1 MKSKKAIFIIIPICL
16 ALVAAIVLTILVVT
30 GVFLSPKAR
39 VMLALSRTF
48 GSNSIIS
55 EYSGNKSVSEYGY
68 APEYLAELL
77 KASDTLEAMKER
89 GYSVEASYTL
99 SELDA
104 SGLMTTGSF
113 SNIGMKVT
121 GDVDTIN
128 RVAYY
133 DLTMQYNFLKVSL
146 GKYYLTDRAISMA
159 MPSYFDGYL
168 TLPTDTFGT
177 SYNASIFP
185 SIIGEIPQ
193 ELESSISF
201 SAYDLFCPSTPDQDS
216 FMAAEDTI
224 SILKDF
230 YDNIEV
236 DKTGRTRSILIGTK
250 QQECDEYRI
259 TLAEEDVL
267 SLFEAY
273 EDWYFSANQETIEN
287 YNVYYTYL
295 CSLDNSFA
303 DFPSS
308 YEDLLREIFDGYKEL
323 IAVDHE
329 IYVYLDN
336 KDRLAA
342 ASYEIELDT
351 GSIQS
356 MFGDDSAE
364 LDLLDEIGDFN
375 LDDLYDDLLAYLY
388 FGIPISN
395 YPDVDVDDSAD
406 DSTDG
411 SDFPETCTISTEI
424 VFHGR
429 DYLPE
434 RYEGSFLIDFHN
446 GYSCEASYTGENR
459 TDNNDIYHSNLN
471 AALDLEGD
479 GDSYS
484 YNIVYDASY
493 QTDDKNLTVELT
505 LTDEDR
511 IDLLNI
517 VSDSTLLLKDDTIEF
532 DLEELTLTVGSG
544 ADESGVTIDAEVSFS
559 PLTDRVPLPEG
570 KERNLFTM
578 STQDYEMFFDEITDG
593 LLNLLLWI

>member
-16 ALVAAIVLTILVVT
+16 AIAAAIVLTVLFAT
-30 GVFLSPKAR
+30 GAFLSPKAR

-48 GSNSIIS
+48 GSSNIIS
-55 EYSGNKSVSEYGY
+55 EYSGNMGVSEYGY
-68 APEYLAELL
+68 APEYLADLL

-89 GYSVEASYTL
+89 GYSVEASYSL

-104 SGLMTTGSF
+104 TNLVGYNAL
-113 SNIGMKVT
+113 SNIGMKVA

-133 DLTMQYNFLKVSL
+133 DLTMQYNFLKISL
-146 GKYYLTDRAISMA
+146 GKYYLTDNAISMA
-159 MPSYFDGYL
+159 LPSYFDGYL
-168 TLPTDTFGT
+168 TLPTNTFGT

-185 SIIGEIPQ
+185 SILGEIPQ

-201 SAYDLFCPSTPDQDS
+201 SAYDLFCPSTPDKDS

-230 YDNIEV
+230 YDNIDV

-273 EDWYFSANQETIEN
+273 EDWYFSENQETIEN

-295 CSLDNSFA
+295 CSLDSSFA

-308 YEDLLREIFDGYKEL
+308 YEDLLKEIFDGYKEL

-336 KDRLAA
+336 KNRLAA

-351 GSIQS
+351 GSLQS
-356 MFGDDSAE
+356 MFGDDSAG
-364 LDLLDEIGDFN
+364 LDLLDELSDFD
-375 LDDLYDDLLAYLY
+375 LDDLYDDFWAYLY
-388 FGIPISN
+388 FGVSSSN
-395 YPDVDVDDSAD
+395 YPNVDDDSAD

-411 SDFPETCTISTEI
+411 SDFPETCTISAEI
-424 VFHGR
+424 VFHGK

-434 RYEGSFLIDFHN
+434 RYEGSFLIAFDN
-446 GYSCEASYTGENR
+446 GYSCEANYTGENR
-459 TDNNDIYHSNLN
+459 TDNNDIYHSILN

-484 YNIVYDASY
+484 YDIAYEASY

-517 VSDSTLLLKDDTIEF
+517 VSDSTLSLKDDTIEF

-544 ADESGVTIDAEVSFS
+544 SDESGVTIDAEVSFS

-578 STQDYEMFFDEITDG
+578 STQDYEMFFDEIADG

>member
-1 MKSKKAIFIIIPICL
+1 MKLKKVIFIIIPICL

-55 EYSGNKSVSEYGY
+55 EYSGNKSISEYGY
-68 APEYLAELL
+68 APEYLADLL

-89 GYSVEASYTL
+89 GYSVEASYAL

-104 SGLMTTGSF
+104 SGFLTIGSL
-113 SNIGMKVT
+113 SNIGMKVA

-133 DLTMQYNFLKVSL
+133 DLTMQYNFLKISL

-201 SAYDLFCPSTPDQDS
+201 SAYDLFCPSTPDKDS

-273 EDWYFSANQETIEN
+273 EDWYFSANQKTIESCN
-287 YNVYYTYL
+287 IYYTYL
-295 CSLDNSFA
+295 CSLDSSFA

-308 YEDLLREIFDGYKEL
+308 YEDLLRDIFDGYKEL

-364 LDLLDEIGDFN
+364 LNLLDEINDELDF
-375 LDDLYDDLLAYLY
+375 DDLWGFVYYDV
-388 FGIPISN
+388 FSSN
-395 YPDVDVDDSAD
+395 YPDVNVDDSAD
-406 DSTDG
+406 DSTDD
-411 SDFPETCTISTEI
+411 SDFPETCTISAEI

-434 RYEGSFLIDFHN
+434 RYEGSFLIAFDN
-446 GYSCEASYTGENR
+446 GYSCEANYTGENR
-459 TDNNDIYHSNLN
+459 TDNNDIYHSILN

-484 YNIVYDASY
+484 YDIAYEASY
-493 QTDDKNLTVELT
+493 QVDDKNLTVELT
-505 LTDEDR
+505 LTDEDH

-517 VSDSTLLLKDDTIEF
+517 VSDSTLSLKDDTIEF

-544 ADESGVTIDAEVSFS
+544 SDESGVTIDAEVSFS

-578 STQDYEMFFDEITDG
+578 SMQDYELFFDEIANG
-593 LLNLLLWI
+593 LWWW

>member
-1 MKSKKAIFIIIPICL
+1 MKSKKVIFIIIPICL
-16 ALVAAIVLTILVVT
+16 ALVAAIVLTVLFVT
-30 GVFLSPKAR
+30 GAFLSPKAR

-48 GSNSIIS
+48 GSGSIIS
-55 EYSGNKSVSEYGY
+55 EFSGNAGVSEYGY
-68 APEYLAELL
+68 APEYLADLL
-77 KASDTLEAMKER
+77 KASDTLESMKER
-89 GYSVEASYTL
+89 GYSVNASYTM
-99 SELDA
+99 SDLDA
-104 SGLMTTGSF
+104 TDLYGSL
-113 SNIGMKVT
+113 SNIGMKVA

-133 DLTMQYNFLKVSL
+133 DLTIQYNFLKMSL
-146 GKYYLTDRAISMA
+146 GKYYLTDKAISLA

-177 SYNASIFP
+177 SYNASIF
-185 SIIGEIPQ
+185 SSALGEIPP

-201 SAYDLFCPSTPDQDS
+201 SAYDLFCPSTPDKDS
-216 FMAAEDTI
+216 FMTAEDTI

-236 DKTGRTRSILIGTK
+236 DKTGKTRTILIGTK

-273 EDWYFSANQETIEN
+273 EDWYFSANKETIEN
-287 YNVYYTYL
+287 YNLYYAYL
-295 CSLDNSFA
+295 CSLDSSLT
-303 DFPSS
+303 DLPSS
-308 YEDLLREIFDGYKEL
+308 YKDLLRDIFDAYKEL

-364 LDLLDEIGDFN
+364 LDLLDEISDELD
-375 LDDLYDDLLAYLY
+375 LDDLWGYVY
-388 FGIPISN
+388 FDVFNGN
-395 YPDVDVDDSAD
+395 YPDVDIVDSAD
-406 DSTDG
+406 DSTDDH
-411 SDFPETCTISTEI
+411 DFPETCTISAEI

-434 RYEGSFLIDFHN
+434 RYEGSFLIVFNN
-446 GYSCEASYTGENR
+446 GYSCEANYTGENR
-459 TDNNDIYHSNLN
+459 TDTNDIYHSVLN
-471 AALDLEGD
+471 AALDLEAD
-479 GDSYS
+479 DASYS
-484 YNIVYDASY
+484 YDIAYEASY
-493 QTDDKNLTVELT
+493 QTEDKNLTVELT
-505 LTDEDR
+505 VTDENR

-517 VSDSTLLLKDDTIEF
+517 VSDSTLSLEDDTIEF
-532 DLEELTLTVGSG
+532 GLEELTLTVGSG
-544 ADESGVTIDAEVSFS
+544 SDESEVTLNAEASFA

-578 STQDYEMFFDEITDG
+578 SMQDYELFFDEIVNSF
-593 LLNLLLWI
+593 LFW

>member
-1 MKSKKAIFIIIPICL
+1 MKSKKVIFIIIPICL
-16 ALVAAIVLTILVVT
+16 ALVAAIVLTVLFAT
-30 GVFLSPKAR
+30 GAFLSPKAR

-48 GSNSIIS
+48 GSSSIIS
-55 EYSGNKSVSEYGY
+55 EYSGNMGVSEYGY
-68 APEYLAELL
+68 APEYLADLL
-77 KASDTLEAMKER
+77 KASDTLESMKER
-89 GYSVEASYTL
+89 GYSVDDSYTM
-99 SELDA
+99 SDLDA
-104 SGLMTTGSF
+104 TDLVGYGSL
-113 SNIGMKVT
+113 SNIGMKVA

-133 DLTMQYNFLKVSL
+133 DLTMQYNFLKISL
-146 GKYYLTDRAISMA
+146 GKYYLSDKAISMA

-185 SIIGEIPQ
+185 SILGEIPQ

-201 SAYDLFCPSTPDQDS
+201 SAYDLFCPSTPDKDS

-236 DKTGRTRSILIGTK
+236 DKTGKTRSILIGTK
-250 QQECDEYRI
+250 QQDCDEYRI

-267 SLFEAY
+267 TLFEAY
-273 EDWYFSANQETIEN
+273 EDWYFSANKETIEN

-295 CSLDNSFA
+295 CSLDSSFA

-308 YEDLLREIFDGYKEL
+308 YKDLLRDIFDVYKEL

-351 GSIQS
+351 SSIQS
-356 MFGDDSAE
+356 MLGDDSAE
-364 LDLLDEIGDFN
+364 MDLLDEISDELD
-375 LDDLYDDLLAYLY
+375 LDDLWAYVY
-388 FGIPISN
+388 FDVFSGN

-406 DSTDG
+406 DSTDD
-411 SDFPETCTISTEI
+411 SDFPETCTISAEI

-434 RYEGSFLIDFHN
+434 RYEGSFLIDFNN
-446 GYSCEASYTGENR
+446 GCSCEANYTGENR
-459 TDNNDIYHSNLN
+459 TDNNDIYHSILN
-471 AALDLEGD
+471 A
-479 GDSYS
+479 
-484 YNIVYDASY
+484 
-493 QTDDKNLTVELT
+493 
-505 LTDEDR
+505 
-511 IDLLNI
+511 
-517 VSDSTLLLKDDTIEF
+517 
-532 DLEELTLTVGSG
+532 
-544 ADESGVTIDAEVSFS
+544 
-559 PLTDRVPLPEG
+559 
-570 KERNLFTM
+570 
-578 STQDYEMFFDEITDG
+578 
-593 LLNLLLWI
+593 

>member
-1 MKSKKAIFIIIPICL
+1 MKSKKAIFIIIPICI
-16 ALVAAIVLTILVVT
+16 ALVAAIVLTVLVVT
-30 GVFLSPKAR
+30 GAFLSPKAR

-48 GSNSIIS
+48 GSSSIIS
-55 EYSGNKSVSEYGY
+55 EYSGNQSVSEYGY
-68 APEYLAELL
+68 APEYLADLL
-77 KASDTLEAMKER
+77 KASNTLESMRER
-89 GYSVEASYTL
+89 GYSVEASYAL
-99 SELDA
+99 SELD
-104 SGLMTTGSF
+104 TTDLVGYGTL
-113 SNIGMKVT
+113 SNIGMKVA

-133 DLTMQYNFLKVSL
+133 DLTMQYNFLKISL
-146 GKYYLTDRAISMA
+146 GKYYLTDKAISMA

-185 SIIGEIPQ
+185 SILGEIPQ

-201 SAYDLFCPSTPDQDS
+201 SAYDLFCPSTPDKDS

-224 SILKDF
+224 SILKEF

-295 CSLDNSFA
+295 CSLDSSFA

-329 IYVYLDN
+329 IYVYLDH

-364 LDLLDEIGDFN
+364 LDLLDEIGDELDF
-375 LDDLYDDLLAYLY
+375 DDLWGDVFYDVFID
-388 FGIPISN
+388 N
-395 YPDVDVDDSAD
+395 YPDVDYDIAD
-406 DSTDG
+406 DSTDD

-434 RYEGSFLIDFHN
+434 RYEGSFLIDFNN
-446 GYSCEASYTGENR
+446 GYSCEANYTGENR
-459 TDNNDIYHSNLN
+459 TDNNDIYHSVLN
-471 AALDLEGD
+471 VALDLEGD
-479 GDSYS
+479 SDSYS
-484 YNIVYDASY
+484 YDIAYEASY
-493 QTDDKNLTVELT
+493 QADDKNLTVELT

-517 VSDSTLLLKDDTIEF
+517 VSDSTLSLKDDTIEF
-532 DLEELTLTVGSG
+532 NLEELTLTVGSG

-578 STQDYEMFFDEITDG
+578 SMQDYEQFFDEIANG
-593 LLNLLLWI
+593 LWWW

>member
-1 MKSKKAIFIIIPICL
+1 MKSKKVIFIIIPICL
-16 ALVAAIVLTILVVT
+16 ALVAAIVLTIFFVT
-30 GVFLSPKAR
+30 GAFLSPKAR

-55 EYSGNKSVSEYGY
+55 EYSGNKGVSEYGY
-68 APEYLAELL
+68 APEYLADLL
-77 KASDTLEAMKER
+77 KASDTLETMKER
-89 GYSVEASYTL
+89 GYSTEASYTL

-104 SGLMTTGSF
+104 SGLLTTGSL
-113 SNIGMKVT
+113 SNIGMKVA

-133 DLTMQYNFLKVSL
+133 DLTMQYNFLKISI
-146 GKYYLTDRAISMA
+146 GKYYLTDRAVSMA

-185 SIIGEIPQ
+185 SILGEIPQ

-201 SAYDLFCPSTPDQDS
+201 SAYDLFCPSTPDKDS
-216 FMAAEDTI
+216 FMSAEDTI
-224 SILKDF
+224 SILKEF

-236 DKTGRTRSILIGTK
+236 DKTGRTRSILIGAK

-273 EDWYFSANQETIEN
+273 EDWYFSTNQETIEN
-287 YNVYYTYL
+287 YNIYYTYL
-295 CSLDNSFA
+295 CSLDSSFA

-308 YEDLLREIFDGYKEL
+308 YENLLRDIFDGYKEL

-356 MFGDDSAE
+356 MFGDDSVE
-364 LDLLDEIGDFN
+364 LDLLDELGDE
-375 LDDLYDDLLAYLY
+375 LDFDDPWGFVYYDVFINND
-388 FGIPISN
+388 
-395 YPDVDVDDSAD
+395 PDVDVDDSAD
-406 DSTDG
+406 DSTDD
-411 SDFPETCTISTEI
+411 SDFPETCTISAEI
-424 VFHGR
+424 IFHGR

-434 RYEGSFLIDFHN
+434 RYEGSFLIAFDN
-446 GYSCEASYTGENR
+446 GYSCEANYTGENR
-459 TDNNDIYHSNLN
+459 TDNNDIYHSILN

-484 YNIVYDASY
+484 YDIAYEASY
-493 QTDDKNLTVELT
+493 QADDKNLTVELT
-505 LTDEDR
+505 LTDENR

-517 VSDSTLLLKDDTIEF
+517 VSDSTLSLEDDTIEF

-544 ADESGVTIDAEVSFS
+544 SDESGVTIDAEVSFS

-570 KERNLFTM
+570 KEHNLFTM
-578 STQDYEMFFDEITDG
+578 STQDYELFFDEITNG
-593 LLNLLLWI
+593 LWWW

>member
-1 MKSKKAIFIIIPICL
+1 MKSKKVILIIIPICL
-16 ALVAAIVLTILVVT
+16 ALVAAIVLSISVIT

-48 GSNSIIS
+48 GANSIIS

-68 APEYLAELL
+68 APEYLADLL
-77 KASDTLEAMKER
+77 KASDMLETMKER
-89 GYSVEASYTL
+89 GYSVEASYSL

-104 SGLMTTGSF
+104 SGLLTTGSF
-113 SNIGMKVT
+113 SNIGMKVA

-133 DLTMQYNFLKVSL
+133 DLTMQYNFLKISL

-185 SIIGEIPQ
+185 SALGKIPQ
-193 ELESSISF
+193 ELESSVSF
-201 SAYDLFCPSTPDQDS
+201 SAYDLFCPSTPDKDS
-216 FMAAEDTI
+216 FMAAEDTL

-230 YDNIEV
+230 YDNMEV

-273 EDWYFSANQETIEN
+273 EDWYFSANRETIEN
-287 YNVYYTYL
+287 YNIYYTYL
-295 CSLDNSFA
+295 CSLDSSFA

-308 YEDLLREIFDGYKEL
+308 YEDLLRDIFDGYKEL

-342 ASYEIELDT
+342 ASYEVELDT
-351 GSIQS
+351 GSLQGLL
-356 MFGDDSAE
+356 GDDSAE
-364 LDLLDEIGDFN
+364 MELLDEIRDFD
-375 LDDLYDDLLAYLY
+375 LDDLYDDLLGYLY
-388 FGIPISN
+388 YGGSIGN
-395 YPDVDVDDSAD
+395 YPTVDNDSAD
-406 DSTDG
+406 DSTDD
-411 SDFPETCTISTEI
+411 SDFPKTCTISAEI

-434 RYEGSFLIDFHN
+434 RYEGSFLIALDN
-446 GYSCEASYTGENR
+446 GYSFEANYTGENR
-459 TDNNDIYHSNLN
+459 TDNNDIYHSILN
-471 AALDLEGD
+471 AALNLEGD

-484 YNIVYDASY
+484 FDIAYEASY
-493 QTDDKNLTVELT
+493 QTDDKDLTVELT
-505 LTDEDR
+505 VTDEDR
-511 IDLLNI
+511 KDLLNI
-517 VSDSTLLLKDDTIEF
+517 VSDSTLSLENDTIEF

-544 ADESGVTIDAEVSFS
+544 VNESGVTIDAEVSFS